1 MKKYLLLSGCIFCL
15 TLNSFAMDP
24 FSVLQKQAPQG
35 CVDKEISEKP
45 IGLPELLEIG
55 FCHNPLLNRGYME
68 VKSSEALVGSSKAEY
83 LPNVSL
89 DGSLSK
95 STSKI
100 EETAGLENDPYSANV
115 ALSWLIYDFGGRSA
129 RVERAKSYLEASGF
143 QYNALLKDTFLNI
156 NNAYF
161 ELLSAEEV
169 LKSAKTSEASFK
181 KSYEESAK
189 RYDLGLVS
197 LSDKLLAKTTYE
209 ESKLEVVRAE
219 NQVQANQGKL
229 AMLLNVSPETKFN
242 LLKPKN
248 DKDLTK
254 LEMEEMTVSQMIE
267 TAMSLRPEIQKSQK
281 DIEIASADIKIK
293 KAAAMPKIS
302 LTAKTGVN
310 DDWREHGAY
319 QYASSV
325 GVNLSVPLFTGFS
338 DTYNIKAA
346 EYQKQQAYFAKEDV
360 AETVK
365 AEVWTAYHDYK
376 TAVSSYD
383 ISKKALESAKENERV
398 AFASYQVGK
407 GDILNLLTAGSQ
419 LSTARK
425 EVIVAYYSV
434 LTSKAKLYRAI
445 GRF

>member
-1 MKKYLLLSGCIFCL
+1 MKKRLLLTGCVFFVS
-15 TLNSFAMDP
+15 LNALAFDP
-24 FSVLQKQAPQG
+24 LSVFNTQSPQG
-35 CVDKEISEKP
+35 CIDKDITQNK

-55 FCHNPLLNRGYME
+55 FCNNPMLNKGYMQ
-68 VKSSEALVGSSKAEY
+68 VKTSQAELGSAKSEY
-83 LPNVSL
+83 LPSVNV

-95 STSKI
+95 TYSNG
-100 EETAGLENDPYSANV
+100 EEFSSFETDPYSANIG
-115 ALSWLIYDFGGRSA
+115 LSWLIYDFGGRSA
-129 RVERAKSYLEASGF
+129 RLEREKKYLDAAGF
-143 QYNALLKDTFLNI
+143 QYNALLKDTFLSI

-161 ELLSAEEV
+161 ELLGAQEI

-181 KSYEESAK
+181 KSFEESSK
-189 RYDLGLVS
+189 RYELGLVS
-197 LSDKLLAKTTYE
+197 LSDKLLAKTSYE
-209 ESKLEVVRAE
+209 ESRLEVVQAE
-219 NQVQANQGKL
+219 NQVKTSQGKL

-254 LEMEEMTVSQMIE
+254 LEMGDMPVSEMIE
-267 TAMSLRPEIQKSQK
+267 TALTLRPEIQKSQK
-281 DIEIASADIKIK
+281 DVEAAVANVKVQ
-293 KAAAMPKIS
+293 KAAALPKIS
-302 LTAKTGVN
+302 FSAKMGMN
-310 DDWREHGAY
+310 DDWRKESLY
-319 QYASSV
+319 QYGSSV
-325 GVNLSVPLFTGFS
+325 GINVSVPLFTGFS
-338 DTYNIKAA
+338 DTYKIKQA
-346 EYQKQQAYFAKEDV
+346 EYQKEQAFFSKEDV
-360 AETVK
+360 TQTVK
-365 AEVWTAYHDYK
+365 NEVWTAYHNYK

-434 LTSKAKLYRAI
+434 LTSKATLYRAI